1 MKSGDDGLEE
11 KIKLSQAQKVSGWV
25 LKEEQ
30 ATGSKFRMKEWKSAG
45 YDDQGVRH
53 EAGQLKR
60 TWECIRDSGLH
71 SYRMDINPKYRD
83 AMQTMYAS
91 RGKKK
96 YH

>member
-1 MKSGDDGLEE
+1 MVSWSGAIFRCLKWLVLSSSVKSGDDGLEE

-53 EAGQLKR
+53 EAGQLK
-60 TWECIRDSGLH
+60 
-71 SYRMDINPKYRD
+71 
-83 AMQTMYAS
+83 
-91 RGKKK
+91 
-96 YH
+96 